1 MKTELENHATS
12 IQFGG
17 LGAVKELERQF
28 LRYQEQ
34 REKQFESILRYQE
47 HQEKQQAML
56 AQLSQGVGRFFTS
69 STGVETTRQNTG
81 DFSKKAVSVGTEK
94 IRQNQELAEQVKTIQ
109 AIFGDMPFNEVLAIL
124 QAFIQEHQR
133 KQNDKPETPACPLPN
148 EMLID
153 VVRAYGIKG
162 KEKQLQ
168 NSVKEKF
175 RLGKFQELFLIWAA
189 RLQSQEYGVQ
199 AKFIAIVQAHY
210 DEYIDDLIRKDVKM
224 SEKDKVL
231 SDDAVRR
238 WLKRI
243 QD

>member
-1 MKTELENHATS
+1 M
-12 IQFGG
+12 
-17 LGAVKELERQF
+17 
-28 LRYQEQ
+28 
-34 REKQFESILRYQE
+34 
-47 HQEKQQAML
+47 
-56 AQLSQGVGRFFTS
+56 
-69 STGVETTRQNTG
+69 ETAGQNTG
-81 DFSKKAVSVGTEK
+81 DFFKKAVSVGTEK

-133 KQNDKPETPACPLPN
+133 KQNDKPETPASPLPN

-175 RLGKFQELFLIWAA
+175 RLGKFQELFPIWAA

-199 AKFIAIVQAHY
+199 ARFIDIVQAHY
-210 DEYIDDLIRKDVKM
+210 DEYIDDLIR
-224 SEKDKVL
+224 
-231 SDDAVRR
+231 
-238 WLKRI
+238 
-243 QD
+243 